1 MALAFSGGRS
11 AVFEELRR
19 RLFSIAYRM
28 LGTTADAEDVLQDAY
43 LRWHQANVEEVRSPE
58 AWLVSVVTR
67 LSIDRLRKVI
77 VERERYVG
85 PWLPEPLLNAPE
97 PTPEENLEHASDF
110 SLAFMVLLER
120 LAPVER
126 AAFLLHDVFD
136 CAYPAIASILQK
148 SEGACR
154 QLVHR
159 ARERVKTERQRFRA
173 GEEDRRKLIQKFIA
187 AANAGDEIT
196 LLSLFAE
203 DATLMSDGGGIVP
216 AARKI
221 VHGRARIA
229 RLYLVLARKMGERLT
244 QKILYVNGETA
255 LITLLDNKPFA
266 VTSFDTDGR
275 LLFDIYTILNP
286 EKLTQLALL

>member
-1 MALAFSGGRS
+1 
-11 AVFEELRR
+11 
-19 RLFSIAYRM
+19 M

-229 RLYLVLARKMGERLT
+229 RLYLVLARKMA
-244 QKILYVNGETA
+244 NG
-255 LITLLDNKPFA
+255 LLRK
-266 VTSFDTDGR
+266 S
-275 LLFDIYTILNP
+275 YM
-286 EKLTQLALL
+286 